1 MTVLALTGGDVAMI
15 VLAVGWV
22 VLVGGLLFVLLN
34 TFRVLESTK
43 MTIDAMREE
52 TIPLLRE
59 VKTSVEK
66 TNREIDRVDVLLD
79 NANSIVGRVE
89 KLSGL
94 VEEAASSPLVKI
106 ISIASGL
113 RKGFSKAQGSEQGR
127 SPGIVIRRLFWIS
140 FGVGLGATTAL
151 IASRWTRKQAKKA
164 APATIAREAKGGLL
178 DLTKLVDRLGRRGP
192 SRDGRARAR
201 AARDLRARRSARL
214 DSPVVNGS
222 DIRETFLRFFEE
234 RGHTRV
240 RSSSLLAAP
249 ESGLL
254 LTGAGMEQFIPYFLG
269 QVEPP
274 FRRATSVAEVLP
286 RQ

>member
-1 MTVLALTGGDVAMI
+1 MTVVAMTGGDWAMI
-15 VLAVGWV
+15 ILAIGWV

-113 RKGFSKAQGSEQGR
+113 RKGFSKAS
-127 SPGIVIRRLFWIS
+127 
-140 FGVGLGATTAL
+140 
-151 IASRWTRKQAKKA
+151 
-164 APATIAREAKGGLL
+164 
-178 DLTKLVDRLGRRGP
+178 
-192 SRDGRARAR
+192 
-201 AARDLRARRSARL
+201 
-214 DSPVVNGS
+214 
-222 DIRETFLRFFEE
+222 
-234 RGHTRV
+234 
-240 RSSSLLAAP
+240 RSS
-249 ESGLL
+249 
-254 LTGAGMEQFIPYFLG
+254 
-269 QVEPP
+269 
-274 FRRATSVAEVLP
+274 
-286 RQ
+286 

>member
-1 MTVLALTGGDVAMI
+1 MTVLAVTGGDAAMI

-66 TNREIDRVDVLLD
+66 TNREIDRVDVMLD
-79 NANSIVGRVE
+79 NANSIVARVE

-113 RKGFSKAQGSEQGR
+113 RKGFSKASKGSGKG
-127 SPGIVIRRLFWIS
+127 S
-140 FGVGLGATTAL
+140 
-151 IASRWTRKQAKKA
+151 
-164 APATIAREAKGGLL
+164 AKG
-178 DLTKLVDRLGRRGP
+178 
-192 SRDGRARAR
+192 S
-201 AARDLRARRSARL
+201 
-214 DSPVVNGS
+214 
-222 DIRETFLRFFEE
+222 
-234 RGHTRV
+234 
-240 RSSSLLAAP
+240 
-249 ESGLL
+249 
-254 LTGAGMEQFIPYFLG
+254 
-269 QVEPP
+269 
-274 FRRATSVAEVLP
+274 
-286 RQ
+286 